1 MIAVLSAVVSLL
13 SFRLRGRA
21 SLELELVA
29 LRHQV
34 AVLRRQH
41 PGRPRLLRADR
52 LLWVWLYRIW
62 PQALHIMV
70 LVKPATVIQ
79 WHRKGF
85 RLYWRWRSRSGHPGR
100 PKTPRETRDLIRKMS
115 IANPLW
121 GAPRIHGELLKL
133 GIVVSQAT
141 VGRYMPWRPAVPSP
155 TWRSFLRNHMGDT
168 VAIDMFVVA
177 TATFRLLYAVI
188 VLGHDRR
195 RIIHFDVTQ
204 NPTQVWLARQITEA
218 FPWDTAPRFLLRDR
232 DRSYGQV
239 FRDRIC
245 MMGIKEVV
253 TAARSPWQNAYVER
267 IVGSVRRECLDHV
280 IIFDEHHL
288 RGVLSSYFHYYHK
301 TRTHLSLAK
310 DCPESRP
317 IHPPTAGK
325 IIPFPEVGGLHHRYE
340 RRAA

>member
-1 MIAVLSAVVSLL
+1 
-13 SFRLRGRA
+13 
-21 SLELELVA
+21 
-29 LRHQV
+29 
-34 AVLRRQH
+34 
-41 PGRPRLLRADR
+41 
-52 LLWVWLYRIW
+52 
-62 PQALHIMV
+62 
-70 LVKPATVIQ
+70 
-79 WHRKGF
+79 
-85 RLYWRWRSRSGHPGR
+85 
-100 PKTPRETRDLIRKMS
+100 
-115 IANPLW
+115 
-121 GAPRIHGELLKL
+121 
-133 GIVVSQAT
+133 
-141 VGRYMPWRPAVPSP
+141 
-155 TWRSFLRNHMGDT
+155 MGDT

-177 TATFRLLYAVI
+177 TATFRLLYTVI

-267 IVGSVRRECLDHV
+267 IIGSVRRECLDHV

>member
-1 MIAVLSAVVSLL
+1 V
-13 SFRLRGRA
+13 GR
-21 SLELELVA
+21 
-29 LRHQV
+29 
-34 AVLRRQH
+34 
-41 PGRPRLLRADR
+41 
-52 LLWVWLYRIW
+52 
-62 PQALHIMV
+62 
-70 LVKPATVIQ
+70 T
-79 WHRKGF
+79 
-85 RLYWRWRSRSGHPGR
+85 
-100 PKTPRETRDLIRKMS
+100 
-115 IANPLW
+115 
-121 GAPRIHGELLKL
+121 RIHGELLKL

-155 TWRSFLRNHMGDT
+155 TWRSFLHNHMGDT

-177 TATFRLLYAVI
+177 TATFRLLYTVI

-232 DRSYGQV
+232 DRSYGPV

-245 MMGIKEVV
+245 MMSIKEVV

-267 IVGSVRRECLDHV
+267 IIGSVRRECLDHV

-288 RGVLSSYFHYYHK
+288 RGVLSSYFHYYHN

-325 IIPFPEVGGLHHRYE
+325 IIPFPEVGGPPSSLRTTCGLTS
-340 RRAA
+340 RGGCTAATVPVSRAVPFHNRALRMRCCP